1 MKILVEENN
10 GTKPGTLGGPRDS
23 GANQGIKDI
32 ADKTLRSS
40 LSTLS
45 RELSDILVDINQVG
59 NYRLKEVQLQAEITA
74 EGGFVL
80 IGKAGIKGAVT
91 LTFANE

>member
-1 MKILVEENN
+1 MKILVEEN
-10 GTKPGTLGGPRDS
+10 TKTKAGTLGGPRDS
-23 GANQGIKDI
+23 GVKQGVKDI

-40 LSTLS
+40 LSSLS

-59 NYRLKEVQLQAEITA
+59 NYKLKEVRLQAEITA

-91 LTFANE
+91 LTFGNE